1 MATVPQLIARCR
13 NPECLKLF
21 HVLPSDESLRVIVEQ
36 LLVDRSTYGSSFLLE
51 LECPSCKHKFLKNT
65 SSLLVCNCGDKLHR
79 QA

>member
-1 MATVPQLIARCR
+1 
-13 NPECLKLF
+13 
-21 HVLPSDESLRVIVEQ
+21 VIVEQ